1 MKKRDILKLAIF
13 ILAAA
18 CIPLLMFLL
27 VLAPTVD
34 WLGIILPTLS
44 AFAYAASCLVILIW
58 GSIQV
63 IWQLPL
69 KKPLRAIVFLS
80 WAILYPILCVYW
92 FAGCFFYLLTVL
104 DVHC

>member
-44 AFAYAASCLVILIW
+44 AFAYAASCFVILIW
-58 GSIQV
+58 GSHV
-63 IWQLPL
+63 IWKLPL

>member
-34 WLGIILPTLS
+34 WLGRILPSFS
-44 AFAYAASCLVILIW
+44 AFAYVASCLVVLIL
-58 GSIQV
+58 GSHV
-63 IWQLPL
+63 IWELPL